1 MLAENPGAIQGSSE
15 GPKGFTLQLFYPERW
30 LPTDL
35 NSKVERAI
43 NAAERRV
50 RESVRNGSKHD
61 GPRLARGYINEVFAA
76 FASQACEAARQEYLT
91 PQQARKHVENFL
103 PRLFRHA
110 FDLTKIDPVYGRH
123 TLSRYHDFAKHA
135 DDKLKASQIWID
147 HLTECAEVASATLV
161 SVAHD
166 VPAGLPRRVS
176 MLLEVWKKVP
186 ADASQKE
193 ITALI
198 QEKLK
203 VGKRNAQAY
212 AALIRSDSSASR
224 DGRATWRNK

>member
-1 MLAENPGAIQGSSE
+1 M
-15 GPKGFTLQLFYPERW
+15 QLLYPERW
-30 LPTDL
+30 LSKDL
-35 NSKVERAI
+35 NSKVERVI

-91 PQQARKHVENFL
+91 PQQARKHAENFL

-123 TLSRYHDFAKHA
+123 TLSRYHDFAKHTLSRYHDFAKHA

-147 HLTECAEVASATLV
+147 HLTECEEVASATLV

-176 MLLEVWKKVP
+176 MLWKVWKKVP

-212 AALIRSDSSASR
+212 ATLIRSDASASQDAR
-224 DGRATWRNK
+224 TNWRKK